1 MTIFTDSSVL
11 VIGFILVIGFM
22 RAEGMETEEKVNVTI
37 NITHGLAVEAFT

>member
-11 VIGFILVIGFM
+11 VIDFM

>member
-11 VIGFILVIGFM
+11 VIGFM
-22 RAEGMETEEKVNVTI
+22 RAEGMEIEERVNVTI